1 MRAFIGVILIA
12 LLSACTVHWASEGTQ
27 AAAAKDQI
35 VAATAAWAAAFN
47 SRQPA
52 WVTALYGDDAI
63 LLGTTGK
70 TIATT
75 PAAVAE
81 YFNDMPKTPNVRVVW
96 GEQHIRFFG
105 DVAINSGNY
114 TFTFPKGE
122 LPARYT
128 LAFKYRDGRWMIIE
142 HHSSRVP

>member
-1 MRAFIGVILIA
+1 MRTFIGVMLIT
-12 LLSACTVHWASEGTQ
+12 LLSSCAMHMGSVGPS
-27 AAAAKDQI
+27 AAGAKDQ
-35 VAATAAWAAAFN
+35 VAAATAAWAAAFN
-47 SRQPA
+47 SREPA
-52 WVTALYGDDAI
+52 RVTALYGADAI
-63 LLGTTGK
+63 LWGTTSK

-81 YFNDMPKTPNVRVVW
+81 YFNDMPKFPNVRVVW
-96 GEQHIRFFG
+96 GEQHIRIFG
-105 DVAINSGNY
+105 DLAVSTGNY

-128 LAFKYRDGRWMIIE
+128 LVFKYRDARWLIVE